1 MRVLAIVLVWLLI
14 TSGAGRPAAVVEITD
29 GDTLIVELAGKRES
43 VRLIGVDTPESWAR
57 SGGKWTHIDEPYAS
71 EAADFLAAML
81 AGRALTLTFDAG
93 ERDRYGRLLV
103 YAWADGIFVNAQL
116 LRWGYGRL
124 LIIPPNSALAERLA
138 AAEAVAREAGI
149 NVWAGGA

>member
-14 TSGAGRPAAVVEITD
+14 TSAEGRPAAVVEITD
-29 GDTLIVELAGKRES
+29 GDTLVVELAGKRES

-57 SGGKWTHIDEPYAS
+57 RGGRWLHVDEPYAS

-81 AGRALTLTFDAG
+81 NGRSLTLTFDAG
-93 ERDRYGRLLV
+93 ERDRYGRLLA

-116 LRWGYGRL
+116 LRWGYARL
-124 LIIPPNSALAERLA
+124 YIIPPNSALAKRLA
-138 AAEAVAREAGI
+138 AAESVARAEGI
-149 NVWAGGA
+149 NVWSLN